1 MRSRFNRRD
10 LAGGCVAPRCSRRG
24 GGVRVYRI
32 ARSIH
37 FGDDQ
42 ELLVNSIDHGSGDVR
57 WRLLDRIVAS
67 FSESLRG
74 LGAVCFLF
82 SFCVIAARAVENEQ
96 RREPADRRN
105 CPDKGHDRATMR
117 AGRRHWLLVDHLPI

>member
-82 SFCVIAARAVENEQ
+82 RFCVIAARAVENQ
-96 RREPADRRN
+96 QAPGARRPAELS
-105 CPDKGHDRATMR
+105 GQ
-117 AGRRHWLLVDHLPI
+117 GS

>member
-1 MRSRFNRRD
+1 LPGGASRRD
-10 LAGGCVAPRCSRRG
+10 VPGAAAAFAFH
-24 GGVRVYRI
+24 RV

-42 ELLVNSIDHGSGDVR
+42 ELLVNSIGHGSGDVR
-57 WRLLDRIVAS
+57 RGLPDRIVAS
-67 FSESLRG
+67 FSGSLGG